1 MELASHL
8 TSPAR
13 EQGPFFLLEGSN
25 CFASR
30 TQVLERET
38 FSSRCE
44 ISARIGIYFKTP
56 AFKFFIK
63 PFPPA
68 MQQASAGTRGTS
80 CLYAWHV
87 GRGRRISHH
96 PGQRLPGAAHAANQ
110 TPQRDPLGAER
121 RSPRPGRAPMPLQ
134 TTPACLAFQ
143 TPPAPA
149 EFNALRRSRATLQE
163 RSLRVPFSVG
173 SFPVTRPV
181 SCMRETLFFLLP
193 GC

>member
-1 MELASHL
+1 MELASCL

-38 FSSRCE
+38 FSSHCE

-96 PGQRLPGAAHAANQ
+96 PGQRLPSAAHVTNKALQ
-110 TPQRDPLGAER
+110 QEPPRAER
-121 RSPRPGRAPMPLQ
+121 RSPRPALLPLP
-134 TTPACLAFQ
+134 TTPACPVPQ
-143 TPPAPA
+143 TSPTPA
-149 EFNALRRSRATLQE
+149 Q
-163 RSLRVPFSVG
+163 
-173 SFPVTRPV
+173 
-181 SCMRETLFFLLP
+181 
-193 GC
+193 